1 MAATSWKRA
10 GNSAYLAAREIT
22 IRPDSIGSRSTS
34 SQLREENAR
43 LKKLVIDLSLG
54 KAILADVIKKVV
66 EPSRRRGMS
75 YQDIAGHVEE
85 LCGIRVSTATLSA
98 ITDKIIAEVKERQ

>member
-1 MAATSWKRA
+1 MQFNTQGFMAATSWKRA

-54 KAILADVIKKVV
+54 KAILADVIKK
-66 EPSRRRGMS
+66 SRRAFTAPRHELPGHRRSRGGAVRH
-75 YQDIAGHVEE
+75 QGLH
-85 LCGIRVSTATLSA
+85 RH
-98 ITDKIIAEVKERQ
+98 AERHY